1 LLCEIIKFEFIM
13 VNEIVKA
20 VAKKANLSEPIA
32 QIAVDTALSMLKTKL
47 PPALGS
53 SLSAFLSA
61 DSGSG
66 SGSHHNPLEDIT
78 GALGGLLGKK

>member
-1 LLCEIIKFEFIM
+1 MM

-20 VAKKANLSEPIA
+20 VAKQANLSEPVA
-32 QIAVDTALSMLKTKL
+32 RIAVDTVLGLLKTKL

-53 SLSAFLSA
+53 SLNTFLSA
-61 DSGSG
+61 DAGSSSGKHG
-66 SGSHHNPLEDIT
+66 DPLGEIT